1 MINKEHST
9 NDINVIIMPANE
21 SIVCVIDD
29 VFFFVPAIS
38 IIFYQKEKIL
48 YLVHILLLIN
58 YF

>member
-38 IIFYQKEKIL
+38 IIFTKKRKYYIWFI
-48 YLVHILLLIN
+48 YC
-58 YF
+58 Y